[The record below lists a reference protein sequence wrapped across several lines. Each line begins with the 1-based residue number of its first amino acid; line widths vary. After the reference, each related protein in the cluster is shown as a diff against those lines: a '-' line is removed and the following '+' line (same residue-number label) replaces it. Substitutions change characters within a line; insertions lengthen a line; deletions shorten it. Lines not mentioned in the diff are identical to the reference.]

1 MTIKT
6 LKFKHQPF
14 LREFIED
21 IQDCLEADVN
31 NSENGIVLQVCIF
44 SEEDERKIESLKIT
58 HFIKEEV

>member
-14 LREFIED
+14 LREFVED
-21 IQDCLEADVN
+21 VQDCLETDVN
-31 NSENGIVLQVCIF
+31 STEDGIVLQVCIF

-58 HFIKEEV
+58 HFIKEDL